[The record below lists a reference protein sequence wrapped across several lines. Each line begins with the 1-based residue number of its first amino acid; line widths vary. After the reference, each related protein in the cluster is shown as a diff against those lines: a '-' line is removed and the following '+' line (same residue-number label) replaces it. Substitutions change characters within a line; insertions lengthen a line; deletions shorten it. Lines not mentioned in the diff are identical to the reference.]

1 MNFLDELK
9 NLKEQ
14 IKSTDKFNVDFNF
27 DNIVISGMGGSGI
40 VGNIF
45 QEYYTERP
53 VIPIGDYGIPSFVD
67 EKTLF
72 IAISYSGNTEETI
85 NNVEEAKKKGAHVMA
100 ITSGGKLE
108 TMVENS
114 IIIPSGIQPRSAL
127 GYMIMPLYNT
137 FSPFKDDT
145 ISSTYDVLNDMDK
158 NHGEMKAEAF
168 KIYENSSIPI
178 IYGSKPFKSVAY
190 RWKTQFNEN
199 AKTFAFYSYFPELN
213 HNDTMPLKSAYRR
226 SEYLFYAFESD
237 NTRINQRIKITED
250 ITGEQFSVIKSPSN
264 DYLVKLF
271 YLLHYAD
278 YLTYELA
285 LVRNVDPTDVST
297 IEELKAKLN

>member
-237 NTRINQRIKITED
+237 NTRINQRIKITQD

>member
-45 QEYYTERP
+45 QEYYTDRP
-53 VIPIGDYGIPSFVD
+53 VIAIGDYGIPSFVND
-67 EKTLF
+67 KTLF

-85 NNVEEAKKKGAHVMA
+85 NNVEEAKKRGAHVMA

-108 TMVENS
+108 TLVENS
-114 IIIPSGIQPRSAL
+114 IVIPAALQPRSAL
-127 GYMIMPLYNT
+127 GYMLMPLYNT
-137 FSPFKDDT
+137 FSPVDADKVSEAYG
-145 ISSTYDVLNDMDK
+145 ILNDMDK
-158 NHGEMKAEAF
+158 NHSEMKAEAF

-237 NTRINQRIKITED
+237 NARINQRIKITQD
-250 ITGEQFSVIKSPSN
+250 ITGEQFSVVKSPSN
-264 DYLVKLF
+264 DYFAKLF
-271 YLLHYAD
+271 YLIHYAD

-297 IEELKAKLN
+297 IEDLKKKLS

>member
-1 MNFLDELK
+1 MNFLDEIK

-14 IKSTDKFNVDFNF
+14 IKSKDKFDINFNF

-45 QEYYTERP
+45 QEYYTSIP
-53 VIPIGDYGIPSFVD
+53 VISIGDYGIPGFVN

-72 IAISYSGNTEETI
+72 IVVSYSGNTEETLS
-85 NNVEEAKKKGAHVMA
+85 NVEDAKKKGAHVRA
-100 ITSGGKLE
+100 ITSGGKLA
-108 TMVENS
+108 TIVEKS

-127 GYMIMPLYNT
+127 GYMLMPLFNT
-137 FSPFKDDT
+137 FAPIDDA
-145 ISSTYDVLNDMDK
+145 IVSQTYGILDDMDK
-158 NHGEMKAEAF
+158 NHSDIKSEAF

-226 SEYLFYAFESD
+226 DEYLFYAFESD
-237 NTRINQRIKITED
+237 NARINQRIGITEE
-250 ITGEQFSVIKSPSN
+250 ITGEQFTVVKSPSQ
-264 DYLVKLF
+264 DYFSKLF
-271 YLLHYAD
+271 YLIHYAD

-297 IEELKAKLN
+297 IEELKKKLA

>member
-45 QEYYTERP
+45 QEYYTDRP
-53 VIPIGDYGIPSFVD
+53 VIAIGDYGIPSFVND
-67 EKTLF
+67 KTLF

-85 NNVEEAKKKGAHVMA
+85 NNVEEAKKRGAHVMA

-108 TMVENS
+108 TLVENS
-114 IIIPSGIQPRSAL
+114 IVIPGDLQPRSAL
-127 GYMIMPLYNT
+127 GYMLMPLYNT
-137 FSPFKDDT
+137 FSPVDADKV
-145 ISSTYDVLNDMDK
+145 SEAYDILNDMDK
-158 NHGEMKAEAF
+158 NHSEMKAEAF

-213 HNDTMPLKSAYRR
+213 HNDTMPLKSAYRK

-237 NTRINQRIKITED
+237 NARINQRIKITQD
-250 ITGEQFSVIKSPSN
+250 ITGEQFSVVKSPSN
-264 DYLVKLF
+264 DYFAKLF
-271 YLLHYAD
+271 YLIHYAD

-297 IEELKAKLN
+297 IEELKKKLS

>member
-1 MNFLDELK
+1 MNFLNELK

-14 IKSTDKFNVDFNF
+14 LKSNDKFTVDFNF

-53 VIPIGDYGIPSFVD
+53 VISIGDYGIPSFVN

-72 IAISYSGNTEETI
+72 IAVSYSGNTEETI
-85 NNVEEAKKKGAHVMA
+85 SNVEEAKKKGAHVMA

-108 TMVENS
+108 TLVENP
-114 IIIPSGIQPRSAL
+114 IIIPSGLQPRSAL
-127 GYMIMPLYNT
+127 GYMLMPLYNT
-137 FSPFKDDT
+137 FSPIDGDK
-145 ISSTYDVLNDMDK
+145 ISAAYDVLNDMDK
-158 NHGEMKAEAF
+158 NHGEMKSEAF

-237 NTRINQRIKITED
+237 NARINQRIKITQD
-250 ITGEQFSVIKSPSN
+250 ITGEQFTVVKSPSN
-264 DYLVKLF
+264 DYFVKLF
-271 YLLHYAD
+271 YLIHYAD

-297 IEELKAKLN
+297 IEELKAKLS

>member
-45 QEYYTERP
+45 QEYYTDRP
-53 VIPIGDYGIPSFVD
+53 VIAIGDYGIPSFVND
-67 EKTLF
+67 KTLF

-85 NNVEEAKKKGAHVMA
+85 NNVEEAKKRGAHVMA

-108 TMVENS
+108 TLVENS
-114 IIIPSGIQPRSAL
+114 IVIPADLQPRSAL
-127 GYMIMPLYNT
+127 GYMLMPLYNT
-137 FSPFKDDT
+137 FSPVDADKV
-145 ISSTYDVLNDMDK
+145 SEAYDILNDMDK
-158 NHGEMKAEAF
+158 NHSEMKSEAF

-237 NTRINQRIKITED
+237 NARINQRIKITQD
-250 ITGEQFSVIKSPSN
+250 ITGEQFSVVKSPSN
-264 DYLVKLF
+264 DYFAKLF
-271 YLLHYAD
+271 YLIHYAD

-297 IEELKAKLN
+297 IEELKKKLS

>member
-45 QEYYTERP
+45 QEYYTDRP
-53 VIPIGDYGIPSFVD
+53 VISIGDYGIPSFVN

-72 IAISYSGNTEETI
+72 IGISYSGNTEETI
-85 NNVEEAKKKGAHVMA
+85 NNVEEAKKRGAHVMA

-108 TMVENS
+108 TIVENS
-114 IIIPSGIQPRSAL
+114 IIIPSDFQPRSAL
-127 GYMIMPLYNT
+127 GYMLMPLYNT
-137 FSPFKDDT
+137 FSPVDADKV
-145 ISSTYDVLNDMDK
+145 SEAYDILNDMDK
-158 NHGEMKAEAF
+158 NHSEMKAEAF

-237 NTRINQRIKITED
+237 NARINQRIKITQD
-250 ITGEQFSVIKSPSN
+250 ITGEQFSVVKSPSN
-264 DYLVKLF
+264 DYFAKLF
-271 YLLHYAD
+271 YLIHYAD

-297 IEELKAKLN
+297 IEELKKKLS

>member
-45 QEYYTERP
+45 QEYYTDRP
-53 VIPIGDYGIPSFVD
+53 VIAIGDYGIPSFVND
-67 EKTLF
+67 KTLF

-85 NNVEEAKKKGAHVMA
+85 NNVEEAKKRGAHVMA

-108 TMVENS
+108 TLVENS
-114 IIIPSGIQPRSAL
+114 IVIPGDLQPRSAL
-127 GYMIMPLYNT
+127 GYMLMPLYNT
-137 FSPFKDDT
+137 FSPVDADKV
-145 ISSTYDVLNDMDK
+145 SEAYDILNDMDK
-158 NHGEMKAEAF
+158 NHSEMKAEAF

-237 NTRINQRIKITED
+237 NARINQRIKITQD
-250 ITGEQFSVIKSPSN
+250 ITGEQFSVVKSPSN
-264 DYLVKLF
+264 DYFAKLF
-271 YLLHYAD
+271 YLIHYAD

-297 IEELKAKLN
+297 IEELKKKLS

>member
-45 QEYYTERP
+45 QEYYTDRP
-53 VIPIGDYGIPSFVD
+53 VISIGDYGIPSFVN

-72 IAISYSGNTEETI
+72 IGISYSGNTEETI
-85 NNVEEAKKKGAHVMA
+85 NNVEEAKKRGAHVMA

-108 TMVENS
+108 TIVENS
-114 IIIPSGIQPRSAL
+114 IIIPSDFQPRSAL
-127 GYMIMPLYNT
+127 GYMLMPLYNT
-137 FSPFKDDT
+137 FSPVDADKV
-145 ISSTYDVLNDMDK
+145 SEAYDILNDMDK
-158 NHGEMKAEAF
+158 NHSEMKAEAF

-237 NTRINQRIKITED
+237 NARINQRIKITQD
-250 ITGEQFSVIKSPSN
+250 ITGEQFSV
-264 DYLVKLF
+264 VK
-271 YLLHYAD
+271 
-278 YLTYELA
+278 
-285 LVRNVDPTDVST
+285 
-297 IEELKAKLN
+297 

>member
-14 IKSTDKFNVDFNF
+14 IKSKDKFDVNFNF

-40 VGNIF
+40 VGSIF
-45 QEYYTERP
+45 QEYYTSQP
-53 VIPIGDYGIPSFVD
+53 VISIGDYGIPAFVND
-67 EKTLF
+67 KTLF
-72 IAISYSGNTEETI
+72 IAVSYSGNTEETI
-85 NNVEEAKKKGAHVMA
+85 SNVEDAKKKGAHIWA
-100 ITSGGKLE
+100 ITSGGKLA
-108 TMVENS
+108 TIVEDA

-127 GYMIMPLYNT
+127 GYMLMPFYNT
-137 FSPFKDDT
+137 FAPLSDDV
-145 ISSTYDVLNDMDK
+145 INKTYEILSDMDK
-158 NHGEMKAEAF
+158 NHGEMKSEAF

-226 SEYLFYAFESD
+226 NEYMFYAFESD
-237 NTRINQRIKITED
+237 NTRINHRISITQEV
-250 ITGEQFSVIKSPSN
+250 TGERFTVIQSPSN
-264 DYLVKLF
+264 DYFTKLF
-271 YLLHYAD
+271 YLIHYAD
-278 YLTYELA
+278 YVTYELA

-297 IEELKAKLN
+297 IEELKKKLA

>member
-14 IKSTDKFNVDFNF
+14 IKSKDKFDVNFNF

-40 VGNIF
+40 VGSIF
-45 QEYYTERP
+45 QEYYTSKP
-53 VIPIGDYGIPSFVD
+53 VISIGDYGIPAFVN

-72 IAISYSGNTEETI
+72 IAVSYSGNTEETI
-85 NNVEEAKKKGAHVMA
+85 SNVEDAKKKGAHIRA
-100 ITSGGKLE
+100 ITSGGKLA
-108 TMVENS
+108 TIVEDA
-114 IIIPSGIQPRSAL
+114 IIIPSGLQPRSAL
-127 GYMIMPLYNT
+127 GYMLMPFYNT
-137 FSPFKDDT
+137 FAPLSDEVINK
-145 ISSTYDVLNDMDK
+145 TYDILCDMDK
-158 NHGEMKAEAF
+158 NHAEMKSEAF

-226 SEYLFYAFESD
+226 NEYMFYAFESD
-237 NTRINQRIKITED
+237 NTRINHRISITQEV
-250 ITGEQFSVIKSPSN
+250 TGERFTVIQSPSN
-264 DYLVKLF
+264 DSFTKLF
-271 YLLHYAD
+271 YLIHYAD
-278 YLTYELA
+278 YVTYELA

-297 IEELKAKLN
+297 IEELKQKLA

>member
-127 GYMIMPLYNT
+127 GYMLMPLYNT
-137 FSPFKDDT
+137 FSPFKHDT
-145 ISSTYDVLNDMDK
+145 ILTAYNMLNEMDK
-158 NHGEMKAEAF
+158 NHGEMKSEAF

-271 YLLHYAD
+271 YLIHYAD

>member
-1 MNFLDELK
+1 MNFLDEIK

-14 IKSTDKFNVDFNF
+14 LKSTDKFDVNFNF
-27 DNIVISGMGGSGI
+27 NNIVITGMGGSGI

-45 QEYYTERP
+45 QEYYTGLP
-53 VIPIGDYGIPSFVD
+53 VISIGDYGIPAFVN

-85 NNVEEAKKKGAHVMA
+85 NNVEEAKKKGAHIRA
-100 ITSGGKLE
+100 ITSGGKLA
-108 TMVENS
+108 TIVENP
-114 IIIPSGIQPRSAL
+114 IIIPSGLQPRSAL
-127 GYMIMPLYNT
+127 GYMLMPLFNT
-137 FSPFKDDT
+137 FVPPGQDAVT
-145 ISSTYDVLNDMDK
+145 EAYNILVGMDK
-158 NHGEMKAEAF
+158 NHDEMKSQAF
-168 KIYENSSIPI
+168 KIYENSYIPI
-178 IYGSKPFKSVAY
+178 IFGSKPFKSIAY

-199 AKTFAFYSYFPELN
+199 SKTFAFYSYFPELD

-237 NTRINQRIKITED
+237 NARINQRISITQEV
-250 ITGEQFSVIKSPSN
+250 TGEQFTVIKSPSSN
-264 DYLVKLF
+264 YFAKLF
-271 YLLHYAD
+271 YLIHYAD

-297 IEELKAKLN
+297 IEELKNKLA

>member
-14 IKSTDKFNVDFNF
+14 LKSKDKFTVDFNF

-45 QEYYTERP
+45 QEYYTECP
-53 VIPIGDYGIPSFVD
+53 VISIGDYGIPSFVN

-72 IAISYSGNTEETI
+72 IAVSYSGNTEETL

-108 TMVENS
+108 TLVENL
-114 IIIPSGIQPRSAL
+114 IIIPSGLQPRSAL
-127 GYMIMPLYNT
+127 GYMLMPLYNT
-137 FSPFKDDT
+137 FSPIDDNK
-145 ISSTYDVLNDMDK
+145 ISAAYDVLNDMDK
-158 NHGEMKAEAF
+158 NHSEMKSEAF

-237 NTRINQRIKITED
+237 NARINQRIKITQD
-250 ITGEQFSVIKSPSN
+250 ITGEQFSIVKSPSN
-264 DYLVKLF
+264 DYFVKLF
-271 YLLHYAD
+271 YLIHYAD

-297 IEELKAKLN
+297 IEELKAKLS

>member
-14 IKSTDKFNVDFNF
+14 LKSKDKFTVDFNF

-53 VIPIGDYGIPSFVD
+53 VISIGDYGIPSFVN

-72 IAISYSGNTEETI
+72 IAVSYSGNTEETL

-108 TMVENS
+108 TLVENL
-114 IIIPSGIQPRSAL
+114 IIIPSGLQPRSAL
-127 GYMIMPLYNT
+127 GYMLMPLYNT
-137 FSPFKDDT
+137 FSPIDDNK
-145 ISSTYDVLNDMDK
+145 ISAAYDVLNDMDK
-158 NHGEMKAEAF
+158 NHSEMKSEAF

-237 NTRINQRIKITED
+237 NARINQRIKITQD
-250 ITGEQFSVIKSPSN
+250 ITGEQFSIVKSPSN
-264 DYLVKLF
+264 DYFVKLF
-271 YLLHYAD
+271 YLIHYAD

-297 IEELKAKLN
+297 IEELKAKLS